1 MLSAHSITHKYNDF
15 IALDSVSID
24 IKPGEIVGLLG
35 KNGAG
40 KSSLMRVLTGFMQP
54 TEGIVYFD
62 GLELQDNAKIIQAQ
76 IGYLPENNIL
86 YDEMSVFDYLAFVSE
101 IRGVPKSKRMELLSK
116 AIFKT
121 GLESKVLSS
130 IFELSKGYKQR
141 VGVAQALI
149 HDPKLLILDEPTN
162 GLDPT
167 QVLQI
172 RDLIKELKTANTAVL
187 VSSHILNEV
196 ELLCDRVIML
206 DSGKKT
212 VDVAMNDFIATGKIK
227 LTISSLSQELHARIL
242 DRGDVESIEI
252 SEQVKDKI
260 RIVIK
265 LQKGADLDKAMASIV
280 KKFVENKVEIYAAKP
295 EERGDWSTFLIV
307 MKKEGQTLLDKILA
321 IYKKENYLFFSSS
334 SSLVFFGAFLG
345 VVIFNFF
352 WVERFFSRNIMDIRP
367 LFESLPFAL
376 NFFVQCYYNE
386 NVERRKEEVG
396 QSNYY

>member
-1 MLSAHSITHKYNDF
+1 MLSAHSITHKYNEF

-54 TEGIVYFD
+54 TEGVVYFD
-62 GLELQDNAKIIQAQ
+62 GLELRDNAKIIQAQ

-101 IRGVPKSKRMELLSK
+101 IRGVPKSKRMELLSE

-121 GLESKVLSS
+121 GLESKVRSS

-172 RDLIKELKTANTAVL
+172 RGLIKELKTANTAVL

-227 LTISSLSQELHARIL
+227 FTVNSLSQELHARISG
-242 DRGDVESIEI
+242 RGDVESIEFGDR
-252 SEQVKDKI
+252 VKDKI
-260 RIVIK
+260 RVAIK
-265 LQKGADLDKAMASIV
+265 LQKGAVLDEAMASII

-295 EERGDWSTFLIV
+295 EERGL
-307 MKKEGQTLLDKILA
+307 E
-321 IYKKENYLFFSSS
+321 Y
-334 SSLVFFGAFLG
+334 
-345 VVIFNFF
+345 IFNRY
-352 WVERFFSRNIMDIRP
+352 EEGLD
-367 LFESLPFAL
+367 SL
-376 NFFVQCYYNE
+376 
-386 NVERRKEEVG
+386 G
-396 QSNYY
+396 

>member
-1 MLSAHSITHKYNDF
+1 MLSAHSITHKYNEF

-54 TEGIVYFD
+54 TEGVVHFD
-62 GLELQDNAKIIQAQ
+62 GLELRDNAKIIQAQ

-101 IRGVPKSKRMELLSK
+101 IRGVPKSKRMQLLSE

-172 RDLIKELKTANTAVL
+172 RGLIKELKTANTAVL

-227 LTISSLSQELHARIL
+227 LTVSSLSQELHARIL
-242 DRGDVESIEI
+242 DRGDVESIEF

-260 RIVIK
+260 RVAIK
-265 LQKGADLDKAMASIV
+265 LQKGAVLDEAMASII
-280 KKFVENKVEIYAAKP
+280 KKFVENKVEIYAATP
-295 EERGDWSTFLIV
+295 EERGLEYIFARYE
-307 MKKEGQTLLDKILA
+307 EGSD
-321 IYKKENYLFFSSS
+321 
-334 SSLVFFGAFLG
+334 SLG
-345 VVIFNFF
+345 
-352 WVERFFSRNIMDIRP
+352 
-367 LFESLPFAL
+367 
-376 NFFVQCYYNE
+376 
-386 NVERRKEEVG
+386 
-396 QSNYY
+396 

>member
-54 TEGIVYFD
+54 TEGIVHFD
-62 GLELQDNAKIIQAQ
+62 GLELQDKAKIIQSQ

-101 IRGVPKSKRMELLSK
+101 IRGVPKSKRMELLSE

-121 GLESKVLSS
+121 GLESKVRSS

-172 RDLIKELKTANTAVL
+172 RGLIKELKTANTAVL
-187 VSSHILNEV
+187 VSSNILNEV

-212 VDVAMNDFIATGKIK
+212 IDVAMNDFIATGKIK
-227 LTISSLSQELHARIL
+227 LTISSLSQELHARISG
-242 DRGDVESIEI
+242 RGDVESIEI

-280 KKFVENKVEIYAAKP
+280 NKFVENKVEIYGQTRR
-295 EERGDWSTFLIV
+295 EGLEYIFNR
-307 MKKEGQTLLDKILA
+307 MKK
-321 IYKKENYLFFSSS
+321 
-334 SSLVFFGAFLG
+334 
-345 VVIFNFF
+345 
-352 WVERFFSRNIMDIRP
+352 
-367 LFESLPFAL
+367 
-376 NFFVQCYYNE
+376 
-386 NVERRKEEVG
+386 VG
-396 QSNYY
+396 PS